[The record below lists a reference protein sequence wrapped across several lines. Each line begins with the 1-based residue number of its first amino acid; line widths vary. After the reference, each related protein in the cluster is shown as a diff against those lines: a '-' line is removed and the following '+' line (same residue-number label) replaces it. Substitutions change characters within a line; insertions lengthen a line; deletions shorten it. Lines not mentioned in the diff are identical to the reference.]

1 MEPIIPQ
8 TDKELIKAELTPSR
22 KLRDTNKSGNEIY
35 IFNGNDCPA
44 LLREVG
50 RLREISFRTEGG
62 GSGLSCDL
70 DAFDTME
77 KPYWQLI
84 VWDPDAEA
92 ILGGYR
98 YIFGSDIQ
106 LDDKG
111 QPLLATSH
119 MFNFSE
125 EFIKDYLPYTIELGR
140 SFVVP
145 EYQSS
150 KAGTKALFALDN
162 LWDGLAALMLI
173 KPDMRYYFGKM
184 TMYPS
189 FDRHGRDLILY
200 FLDKHFGDE
209 KKLVTPYKPIQIVD
223 SGDIL
228 NEDSFK
234 GDYSILNARVRSL
247 GFNIPPLFN
256 SYMKLSSTMK
266 VFGTAVNDEFSD
278 VEETAI
284 LINFDEMYEDRIA
297 RHVGSFIKWKLRVMR
312 LRFPRM
318 MWLQRDEIEKK
329 FFERLRK
336 RRSKAGVRSRSITT
350 MLEIK

>member
-1 MEPIIPQ
+1 MNFRTRNVMEPIIPQ

-22 KLRDTNKSGNEIY
+22 KLRDTNKRGNEIY

-140 SFVVP
+140 
-145 EYQSS
+145 
-150 KAGTKALFALDN
+150 
-162 LWDGLAALMLI
+162 
-173 KPDMRYYFGKM
+173 
-184 TMYPS
+184 
-189 FDRHGRDLILY
+189 
-200 FLDKHFGDE
+200 
-209 KKLVTPYKPIQIVD
+209 
-223 SGDIL
+223 
-228 NEDSFK
+228 
-234 GDYSILNARVRSL
+234 
-247 GFNIPPLFN
+247 
-256 SYMKLSSTMK
+256 
-266 VFGTAVNDEFSD
+266 
-278 VEETAI
+278 
-284 LINFDEMYEDRIA
+284 
-297 RHVGSFIKWKLRVMR
+297 
-312 LRFPRM
+312 
-318 MWLQRDEIEKK
+318 
-329 FFERLRK
+329 
-336 RRSKAGVRSRSITT
+336 
-350 MLEIK
+350 